1 MKADEIISKAE
12 LFANDFIKK
21 LSDSTEQPERKQ
33 VYFLDNQDE
42 LKKYMNALQK
52 IANSVNDNE
61 NVTDEDMVLVDKASN
76 IIADLKTA
84 VSNFQKELI
93 VNPDATE
100 EDTTAV
106 LSEDTINDAMKSN
119 KTTQEISK
127 NMNAIAE
134 QQKASTAIAYNAIA
148 YNYALVCDG
157 QINMFLANTKDE
169 LNNMINSLANNG
181 NYKDIQLLKMSF
193 VPVPLHKKTVL
204 SV

>member
-12 LFANDFIKK
+12 LFTNDFIKK

-61 NVTDEDMVLVDKASN
+61 NVTDEDMILVDKASN

-106 LSEDTINDAMKSN
+106 LSEDTISDAMKSN

-134 QQKASTAIAYNAIA
+134 QQKVSSVIA

-157 QINMFLANTKDE
+157 QINMLLANTKDE
-169 LNNMINSLANNG
+169 LNNMINNLANSG
-181 NYKDIQLLKMSF
+181 NYKDIQLFKMSF
-193 VPVPLHKKTVL
+193 VPVPLNKKTVL

>member
-33 VYFLDNQDE
+33 VYFLDNQNE
-42 LKKYMNALQK
+42 LKKYISALQK

-61 NVTDEDMVLVDKASN
+61 NVIDKDMVLVDKASN

-106 LSEDTINDAMKSN
+106 LSEDTISDAMKSN

-134 QQKASTAIAYNAIA
+134 QQKASSAIA

-157 QINMFLANTKDE
+157 QINMLLANTKDE
-169 LNNMINSLANNG
+169 LNNMINNLANSG

-193 VPVPLHKKTVL
+193 VPVPLNKKTVL

>member
-12 LFANDFIKK
+12 LFTNDFIKK

-42 LKKYMNALQK
+42 LKKYMSALQK

-61 NVTDEDMVLVDKASN
+61 NVADEDMVLVDKASN

-106 LSEDTINDAMKSN
+106 LSEDTISDAMKSN

-134 QQKASTAIAYNAIA
+134 QQKASSTIAC
-148 YNYALVCDG
+148 NYALVCDG

-169 LNNMINSLANNG
+169 LNNMINNLANSG
-181 NYKDIQLLKMSF
+181 NYKDIQLFKMSF
-193 VPVPLHKKTVL
+193 VPVPLNKKTVL

>member
-12 LFANDFIKK
+12 LFTNDFIKK

-76 IIADLKTA
+76 IISDLKTA

-106 LSEDTINDAMKSN
+106 LSEDTISDAMKSN

-134 QQKASTAIAYNAIA
+134 QQKASSTIAC
-148 YNYALVCDG
+148 NYALVCDG
-157 QINMFLANTKDE
+157 QINMLLANTKDE
-169 LNNMINSLANNG
+169 LNNMINNLANSG
-181 NYKDIQLLKMSF
+181 NYKDIQLFKMSF
-193 VPVPLHKKTVL
+193 VPVPLNKKTVL

>member
-12 LFANDFIKK
+12 LFTNDFIKK

-106 LSEDTINDAMKSN
+106 LSEDTISDAMKSN

-134 QQKASTAIAYNAIA
+134 QQKASSAIA

-169 LNNMINSLANNG
+169 LNNMINNLANSG
-181 NYKDIQLLKMSF
+181 NYKDIQLFKMSF
-193 VPVPLHKKTVL
+193 VPVPLNKKTVL

>member
-12 LFANDFIKK
+12 LFTNDFIKK

-76 IIADLKTA
+76 IISDLKTA

-106 LSEDTINDAMKSN
+106 LSEDTISDAMKSN

-134 QQKASTAIAYNAIA
+134 QQKASSTITC
-148 YNYALVCDG
+148 NYALVCDG

-169 LNNMINSLANNG
+169 LNNMINNLANSG
-181 NYKDIQLLKMSF
+181 NYKDIQLFKMSF
-193 VPVPLHKKTVL
+193 VPVPLNKKTVS

>member
-12 LFANDFIKK
+12 LFANDFINK

-76 IIADLKTA
+76 IISDLKTA

-106 LSEDTINDAMKSN
+106 LSEDTISDAMKSN

-134 QQKASTAIAYNAIA
+134 QQKASTAIAYN
-148 YNYALVCDG
+148 YALVCDG

-169 LNNMINSLANNG
+169 LNNMINNLANSG
-181 NYKDIQLLKMSF
+181 NYKDIQLFKMSF
-193 VPVPLHKKTVL
+193 VPVPLNKKTVL

>member
-76 IIADLKTA
+76 IIAGLKTA

-106 LSEDTINDAMKSN
+106 LSEDTISDAMKSN

-134 QQKASTAIAYNAIA
+134 QQKASSTIAC
-148 YNYALVCDG
+148 NYALVCDG

-169 LNNMINSLANNG
+169 LNNMINNLANSG
-181 NYKDIQLLKMSF
+181 NYKDIQLFKMSF
-193 VPVPLHKKTVL
+193 VPVPLNKKTVL

>member
-33 VYFLDNQDE
+33 VYFLDNQNE
-42 LKKYMNALQK
+42 LKKYISALQK

-61 NVTDEDMVLVDKASN
+61 NVIDEDMVLVDKASD

-106 LSEDTINDAMKSN
+106 LSEDTISDAMKSN

-134 QQKASTAIAYNAIA
+134 QQKASSAIA

-157 QINMFLANTKDE
+157 QINMLLANTKDE
-169 LNNMINSLANNG
+169 LNNMINNLANSG

>member
-21 LSDSTEQPERKQ
+21 LGDSTEQPERKQ

-42 LKKYMNALQK
+42 LKKYMGALQK

-61 NVTDEDMVLVDKASN
+61 TVTDEDMILVDKASS

-84 VSNFQKELI
+84 VGNFQKELI

-106 LSEDTINDAMKSN
+106 LSEDTITNAMKSN

-134 QQKASTAIAYNAIA
+134 QQKSATSAIA
-148 YNYALVCDG
+148 YNYAMVCDG
-157 QINMFLANTKDE
+157 QINMFTANTKDE

-181 NYKDIQLLKMSF
+181 NYKDIQLFKMSF
-193 VPVPLHKKTVL
+193 TPVPLHKKTIL

>member
-106 LSEDTINDAMKSN
+106 LSEDTISDAMKSN

-134 QQKASTAIAYNAIA
+134 QQKASTSIA

-181 NYKDIQLLKMSF
+181 NYKDIQLFKMSF

>member
-12 LFANDFIKK
+12 LFTNDFIKK

-106 LSEDTINDAMKSN
+106 LSEDTISDAMKSN

-134 QQKASTAIAYNAIA
+134 QQKASSTIAC
-148 YNYALVCDG
+148 NYALVCDG

-169 LNNMINSLANNG
+169 LNNMINNLANSG
-181 NYKDIQLLKMSF
+181 NYKDIQLFKMSF
-193 VPVPLHKKTVL
+193 VPVPLNKKTVL

>member
-12 LFANDFIKK
+12 LFTNDFIKK

-76 IIADLKTA
+76 IISDLKTA

-106 LSEDTINDAMKSN
+106 LSEDTISDAMKSN

-134 QQKASTAIAYNAIA
+134 QQKASSTIAC
-148 YNYALVCDG
+148 NYALVCDG

-169 LNNMINSLANNG
+169 LNNMINNLANSG
-181 NYKDIQLLKMSF
+181 NYKDIQLFKMSF
-193 VPVPLHKKTVL
+193 VPVPLNKKTVL

>member
-21 LSDSTEQPERKQ
+21 LGDSTEQPERKQ

-42 LKKYMNALQK
+42 LKKYMGALQK

-61 NVTDEDMVLVDKASN
+61 TVTDEDMILVDKASN

-84 VSNFQKELI
+84 VGNFQKELI

-106 LSEDTINDAMKSN
+106 LSEDTITNAMKSN

-134 QQKASTAIAYNAIA
+134 QQKSATNAIA
-148 YNYALVCDG
+148 YNYAMVCDG
-157 QINMFLANTKDE
+157 QINMFTANTKDE

-181 NYKDIQLLKMSF
+181 NYKDIQLFKMSF
-193 VPVPLHKKTVL
+193 TPVPLHKKTVL

>member
-12 LFANDFIKK
+12 LFTNDFIKK

-42 LKKYMNALQK
+42 LKKYMSALQK

-76 IIADLKTA
+76 IISDLKTA

-106 LSEDTINDAMKSN
+106 LSEDTISDAMKSN

-134 QQKASTAIAYNAIA
+134 QQKASSTIAC
-148 YNYALVCDG
+148 NYALVCDG

-169 LNNMINSLANNG
+169 LNNMINNLANSG
-181 NYKDIQLLKMSF
+181 NYKDIQLFKMSF
-193 VPVPLHKKTVL
+193 VPVPLNKKTVL

>member
-12 LFANDFIKK
+12 LFTNDFIKK

-42 LKKYMNALQK
+42 LKKYMSALQK

-76 IIADLKTA
+76 IITDLKTA

-106 LSEDTINDAMKSN
+106 LSEDTISDAMKSN

-134 QQKASTAIAYNAIA
+134 QQKVSTAIA

-157 QINMFLANTKDE
+157 QVNMFLANTKDE
-169 LNNMINSLANNG
+169 LNNIINNLANSG
-181 NYKDIQLLKMSF
+181 NYKDIQLFKMSF
-193 VPVPLHKKTVL
+193 VPVPLNKKTVL

>member
-42 LKKYMNALQK
+42 LKKYMSALQK

-106 LSEDTINDAMKSN
+106 LSEDTISDAMKSN

-134 QQKASTAIAYNAIA
+134 QQKASTAIAYN
-148 YNYALVCDG
+148 YALVCDG

-169 LNNMINSLANNG
+169 LNNMINNLANSG

-193 VPVPLHKKTVL
+193 VPVPLNKKTVL

>member
-42 LKKYMNALQK
+42 LKKYISALQK

-61 NVTDEDMVLVDKASN
+61 NVIDEDMVLVDKASN

-106 LSEDTINDAMKSN
+106 LSEDTISDAMKSN

-134 QQKASTAIAYNAIA
+134 QQKTSSAIA

-157 QINMFLANTKDE
+157 QINMLLANTKDE
-169 LNNMINSLANNG
+169 LNNMINNIANSD
-181 NYKDIQLLKMSF
+181 NYKDIQLFKMSF
-193 VPVPLHKKTVL
+193 VPVPLNKKTVL

>member
-12 LFANDFIKK
+12 LFTNDFIKK

-100 EDTTAV
+100 KDTTAV
-106 LSEDTINDAMKSN
+106 LSEDTISDAMKSN

-134 QQKASTAIAYNAIA
+134 QQKASSTIAC
-148 YNYALVCDG
+148 NYALVCDG

-169 LNNMINSLANNG
+169 LNNMINNLANSG
-181 NYKDIQLLKMSF
+181 NYKDIQLFKMSF
-193 VPVPLHKKTVL
+193 VPVPLNKKTVL

>member
-12 LFANDFIKK
+12 LFTNDFIKK

-42 LKKYMNALQK
+42 LKKYMSALQK

-93 VNPDATE
+93 VNPNATE

-106 LSEDTINDAMKSN
+106 LSEDTISDAMKSN

-134 QQKASTAIAYNAIA
+134 QQKVSSTIAC
-148 YNYALVCDG
+148 NYALVCDG

-169 LNNMINSLANNG
+169 LNNMINNLANSG
-181 NYKDIQLLKMSF
+181 NYKDIQLFKMSF
-193 VPVPLHKKTVL
+193 VPVPLNKKTVL

>member
-1 MKADEIISKAE
+1 
-12 LFANDFIKK
+12 
-21 LSDSTEQPERKQ
+21 
-33 VYFLDNQDE
+33 
-42 LKKYMNALQK
+42 
-52 IANSVNDNE
+52 
-61 NVTDEDMVLVDKASN
+61 MVLVDKASN

-106 LSEDTINDAMKSN
+106 LSEDTISDAMKSN

-134 QQKASTAIAYNAIA
+134 QQKASTAIAIA

>member
-61 NVTDEDMVLVDKASN
+61 NVTDEDMVLVDKASD

-106 LSEDTINDAMKSN
+106 LSEDTISDAMKSN

-134 QQKASTAIAYNAIA
+134 QQKASTAIA

-193 VPVPLHKKTVL
+193 VPVPLNKKTVL

>member
-42 LKKYMNALQK
+42 LKKYMSALQK

-61 NVTDEDMVLVDKASN
+61 NVTDEDIVLVDKASN

-106 LSEDTINDAMKSN
+106 LSEDTISDAMKSN

-134 QQKASTAIAYNAIA
+134 QQKASTSIA

-181 NYKDIQLLKMSF
+181 NYKDIQLFKMSF

>member
-1 MKADEIISKAE
+1 
-12 LFANDFIKK
+12 
-21 LSDSTEQPERKQ
+21 
-33 VYFLDNQDE
+33 
-42 LKKYMNALQK
+42 MNALQK

-76 IIADLKTA
+76 IISDLKTA

-106 LSEDTINDAMKSN
+106 LSEDTISDAMKSN

-134 QQKASTAIAYNAIA
+134 QQKASSTIAC
-148 YNYALVCDG
+148 NYALVCDG

-169 LNNMINSLANNG
+169 LNNMINNLANSG
-181 NYKDIQLLKMSF
+181 NYKDIQLFKMSF
-193 VPVPLHKKTVL
+193 VPVPLNKKTVL

>member
-12 LFANDFIKK
+12 LFADSFIKK
-21 LSDSTEQPERKQ
+21 LSDTTEQPERKQ

-42 LKKYMNALQK
+42 LKKYMGALQK
-52 IANSVNDNE
+52 IVNSISNDDT
-61 NVTDEDMVLVDKASN
+61 VTNDYAVLVNRASD
-76 IIADLKTA
+76 IIANLKTA

-93 VNPDATE
+93 INPEATE

-106 LSEDTINDAMKSN
+106 LSEDTISDAMKSN
-119 KTTQEISK
+119 KTTQEITK

-134 QQKASTAIAYNAIA
+134 QQKVAASIA

-157 QINMFLANTKDE
+157 QINMFTANTKEE
-169 LNNMINSLANNG
+169 LNIMINSLANNG
-181 NYKDIQLLKMSF
+181 NYKDIQLFEMSF
-193 VPVPLHKKTVL
+193 TPVSLHKKTVL

>member
-12 LFANDFIKK
+12 LFTNDFIKK

-106 LSEDTINDAMKSN
+106 LSEDTISDAMKSN

-134 QQKASTAIAYNAIA
+134 QQKASSVIA

-181 NYKDIQLLKMSF
+181 NYKDIQLFKMSF

>member
-42 LKKYMNALQK
+42 LKKYMSALQK

-76 IIADLKTA
+76 IITDLKTA

-106 LSEDTINDAMKSN
+106 LSEDTISDAMKSN

-134 QQKASTAIAYNAIA
+134 QQKASSTIAC
-148 YNYALVCDG
+148 NYALVCDG

-169 LNNMINSLANNG
+169 LNNMINNLANSG
-181 NYKDIQLLKMSF
+181 NYKDIQLFKMSF
-193 VPVPLHKKTVL
+193 VPVPLNKKTVL

>member
-76 IIADLKTA
+76 IISDLKTA

-106 LSEDTINDAMKSN
+106 LSEDTISDAMKSN

-134 QQKASTAIAYNAIA
+134 QQKASSTIAC
-148 YNYALVCDG
+148 NYALVCDG

-169 LNNMINSLANNG
+169 LNNMINNLANSG
-181 NYKDIQLLKMSF
+181 NYKDIQLFKMSF
-193 VPVPLHKKTVL
+193 VPVPLNKKTVL

>member
-106 LSEDTINDAMKSN
+106 LSEDTISDAMKSN

-134 QQKASTAIAYNAIA
+134 QQKASSVIA

-181 NYKDIQLLKMSF
+181 NYKDIQLFKMSF

>member
-12 LFANDFIKK
+12 LFTNDFIKK

-106 LSEDTINDAMKSN
+106 LSEDTISNAMKSN

-134 QQKASTAIAYNAIA
+134 QQKASSTIAC
-148 YNYALVCDG
+148 NYALVCDG

-169 LNNMINSLANNG
+169 LNNMINNLANSG
-181 NYKDIQLLKMSF
+181 NYKDIQLFKMSF
-193 VPVPLHKKTVL
+193 VPVPLNKKTVL

>member
-52 IANSVNDNE
+52 IANSINDNE

-106 LSEDTINDAMKSN
+106 LSEDTISDAMKSN

-134 QQKASTAIAYNAIA
+134 QQKASSTIAC
-148 YNYALVCDG
+148 NYALVCDG

-169 LNNMINSLANNG
+169 LNNMINNLANSG
-181 NYKDIQLLKMSF
+181 NYKDIQLFKMSF
-193 VPVPLHKKTVL
+193 VPVPLNKKTVL

>member
-12 LFANDFIKK
+12 LFTNDFIKK

-100 EDTTAV
+100 KDTTAV
-106 LSEDTINDAMKSN
+106 LSEDTISDAMKSN

-134 QQKASTAIAYNAIA
+134 QQKASSTIAC
-148 YNYALVCDG
+148 NYALVCDG
-157 QINMFLANTKDE
+157 QINMLLANTKDE
-169 LNNMINSLANNG
+169 LNNMINNLANSG
-181 NYKDIQLLKMSF
+181 NYKDIQLFKMSF
-193 VPVPLHKKTVL
+193 VPVPLNKKTVL

>member
-61 NVTDEDMVLVDKASN
+61 NVTDEDMMLVDKASN

-106 LSEDTINDAMKSN
+106 LSEDTISDAMKSN

-134 QQKASTAIAYNAIA
+134 QQKASSTIAC
-148 YNYALVCDG
+148 NYALVCDG

-169 LNNMINSLANNG
+169 LNNIINNLANSG
-181 NYKDIQLLKMSF
+181 NYKDIQLFKMSF
-193 VPVPLHKKTVL
+193 VPVPLNKKTVL

>member
-12 LFANDFIKK
+12 LFTNDFIKK

-42 LKKYMNALQK
+42 LKKYMSALQK
-52 IANSVNDNE
+52 ITNSVNDNE

-76 IIADLKTA
+76 IITDLKTA

-106 LSEDTINDAMKSN
+106 LSEDTISDAMKSN

-134 QQKASTAIAYNAIA
+134 QQKVSTAIA

-157 QINMFLANTKDE
+157 QVNMFLANTKDE
-169 LNNMINSLANNG
+169 LNNIINNLANSG
-181 NYKDIQLLKMSF
+181 NYKDIQLFKMSF
-193 VPVPLHKKTVL
+193 VPVPLNKKTVL

>member
-106 LSEDTINDAMKSN
+106 LSEDTISDAMKSN

-134 QQKASTAIAYNAIA
+134 QQKASSTIAC
-148 YNYALVCDG
+148 NYALVCDG

-169 LNNMINSLANNG
+169 LNNMINNLANSG
-181 NYKDIQLLKMSF
+181 NYKDIQLFKMSF
-193 VPVPLHKKTVL
+193 VPVPLNKKTVL

>member
-76 IIADLKTA
+76 IISDLKTA

-106 LSEDTINDAMKSN
+106 LSEDTISDAMKSN

-134 QQKASTAIAYNAIA
+134 QQKASSVIAS
-148 YNYALVCDG
+148 NYALVCDG
-157 QINMFLANTKDE
+157 QINMLLANTKDE
-169 LNNMINSLANNG
+169 LNNMINNLANSG
-181 NYKDIQLLKMSF
+181 NYKDIQLFKMSF
-193 VPVPLHKKTVL
+193 VPVPLNKKTVL

>member
-12 LFANDFIKK
+12 LFTNDFIKK

-42 LKKYMNALQK
+42 LKKYMSALQK

-76 IIADLKTA
+76 IISDLKTA

-106 LSEDTINDAMKSN
+106 LSEDTISDAMKSN

-134 QQKASTAIAYNAIA
+134 QQKASSAIA

-169 LNNMINSLANNG
+169 LNNIINNLANSG
-181 NYKDIQLLKMSF
+181 NYKDIQLFKMSF
-193 VPVPLHKKTVL
+193 VPVPLNKKTVL